1 MQTSNSLPIKI
12 NRIDIIRDNY
22 KFIQT
27 LSGFSYKK
35 VGDIIEIPAKT
46 AVVIVFQEMGNN
58 EIKMNV
64 IRLFFNYTDTA
75 SSVQA
80 HVPLNTTSYYV
91 DPDIYTNINVCGL
104 RTLYGGLTFSISYT
118 QVSTTGITQLDLTS
132 PNSVTNLSNFLP

>member
-1 MQTSNSLPIKI
+1 M
-12 NRIDIIRDNY
+12 
-22 KFIQT
+22 
-27 LSGFSYKK
+27 LSGLSYKR

-46 AVVIVFQEMGNN
+46 AVVTIFQEMGNN

-80 HVPLNTTSYYV
+80 QVRLKTTSYYI
-91 DPDIYTNINVCGL
+91 DPAIYTNINFCGL
-104 RTLYGGLTFSISYT
+104 RTLYDGLTFSISYT

-132 PNSVTNLSNFLP
+132 PTSATNLSKFLP